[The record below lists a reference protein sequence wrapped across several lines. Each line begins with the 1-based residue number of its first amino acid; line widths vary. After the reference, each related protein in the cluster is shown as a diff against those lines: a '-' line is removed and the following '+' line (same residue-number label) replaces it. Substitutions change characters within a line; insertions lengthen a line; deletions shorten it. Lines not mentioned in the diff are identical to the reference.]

1 MKQHEKDM
9 LEHFPS
15 DPSIVPSTLEFPVVG
30 IGASAGGIVAL
41 QRFLEGLPGTTGMA
55 FVIVLHLAPEH
66 ESIIASILQLKTRMG
81 VSQVTGDVTIE
92 QDHVYVIPP
101 NYDLV
106 MNENALH
113 IVPAE
118 RTAGIRTAI
127 DKFFRTL
134 AEVHRERAIGV
145 ILSGAGSDGAVGIA
159 RIKEMGGV
167 TIAQTPSDAE
177 HDAMPLSAIAT
188 NAVDI
193 VLPVVEMPQK
203 LIDIARNSRMIA
215 LPEAG
220 ELNLA
225 IGSGKYAT
233 EDEWERALRDV
244 LTTVQQ
250 RTGHDFRQYK
260 RATILRRIERRLQI
274 AMLPDVQHYKAFL
287 DANPEETYALLQD
300 LLISVTNF
308 FRDREAFEALERE
321 VIPQIFETAA
331 ADEQIRCWTIGCATG
346 EEAYSIAMLLA
357 DQNELQPDD
366 QKRSLQ
372 VFASDIDVRAL
383 NVARLGTYPKSI
395 VTDVPPA
402 RLRRYFDQREETYCI
417 KRELRDSV
425 LFANHN
431 ALRDP
436 PFSRVHLLS
445 CRNLLIYLDRDI
457 QQKVF
462 EMMHYALHPD
472 GFLFLG
478 NAESADAV
486 PHLFTVVDK
495 RNRIYKPVKS
505 RVSKYVV
512 SFQPPWSYSSMP
524 SLPAVAPATGR
535 KERSAQHVFRELIE
549 DAAPPSVMI
558 DERNDLIYTSRAAA
572 DFLRP
577 PVGEPTHHILD
588 LVHPD
593 LQLELRAALF
603 NASKT
608 GQPLDTRYVPVQL
621 DGQPMG
627 VRMQVRPDG
636 RRDGSGMT
644 IIFFD
649 ASAMQADNGVA
660 QPSIAELTLARHLEE
675 ELRGTKKQLRGVID
689 QYEATLGDLKASNE
703 ELQAVN
709 EELRSAM
716 EELETSK
723 EELQSVNEEL
733 LTVNLEL
740 KSKVDETTKANDDL
754 QNFLAS
760 TEISTI
766 FVDQM
771 MHIKRFS
778 KPSARLFNL
787 IASDIGRPLADIT
800 HRLVYPEMLA
810 DIENAIEHL
819 KSTEREVRS
828 TEGEWF
834 IARLLPYR
842 TSADKIDGVV
852 LTFVN
857 ITQRK
862 AAEEQLFANEQR
874 MHLIAASTRD
884 YAIATLDHAG
894 LVTSWNF
901 GAERVF
907 GYTESEMLGR
917 SVELLLFPEE
927 RGQGILRAELL
938 CALAEGRLERER
950 WLLCKDGAEVFCSD
964 IITPLQDSRFHG
976 FVKIVRDLTGSKRM
990 FENQSVRLEW
1000 EQHERLRA
1008 ENAIRLR
1015 DSFFTM
1021 LSHDLKQPLHLIQ
1034 LTSERL
1040 QRSTTT
1046 LDMGVVNRAAEV
1058 ITQTVATEVRLI
1070 DDVIDLSQMRLGKL
1084 SLRRDNVDMAVAL
1097 QRAIDMMAAS
1107 AAEHE
1112 VQIVADLPA
1121 GATITGDDVRIQQ
1134 IVWNLL
1140 RNAIGRSV
1148 AGTTVSL
1155 RLYTEKSLVRVDIED
1170 SGAGFSPD
1178 RITGLLETVE
1188 RSAIAQSDQPD
1199 VHVISLTLAK
1209 QLITSHAGWLDIES
1223 AEHGQGAIF
1232 RLFFPRGFPEIPE
1245 PGAGRRQ
1252 NGALLDKYILVI
1264 AGNGRIA
1271 ASLSSLLQGEQA
1283 RVVTACS
1290 ARDALQ
1296 IAGSVDEPFDLVMMD
1311 VTLPDMSGL
1320 QLLSTIREQPG
1331 FARVPVVAMGNQVR
1345 DSELAA
1351 LRSAGF
1357 AQYMSQPFS
1366 LERLMDV
1373 VVRLE
1378 ARSGN

>member
-1 MKQHEKDM
+1 M

-101 NYDLV
+101 NYDLL
-106 MNENALH
+106 MNDNALH

-118 RTAGIRTAI
+118 RAAGTRTAI

-203 LIDIARNSRMIA
+203 LIDIARNSRVIA
-215 LPEAG
+215 LPDVG
-220 ELNLA
+220 ELDLA
-225 IGSGKYAT
+225 IGSGKYPA
-233 EDEWERALRDV
+233 EDERERALRDV

-287 DANPEETYALLQD
+287 EANPEETYALLQD

-308 FRDREAFEALERE
+308 FRDREAFETLERE
-321 VIPQIFETAA
+321 VIPRIFETAA
-331 ADEQIRCWTIGCATG
+331 AEEQIRCWTIGCATG

-357 DQNELQPDD
+357 DQNDLQADE

-372 VFASDIDVRAL
+372 VFASDIDARAL
-383 NVARLGTYPKSI
+383 NVARLGIYPKSI

-402 RLRRYFDQREETYCI
+402 RLRRYFDQRDETYCI

-486 PHLFTVVDK
+486 PHLFTVIDK

-512 SFQPPWSYSSMP
+512 SLQPPWPYSSVP

-577 PVGEPTHHILD
+577 PVGEPTHHVLD
-588 LVHPD
+588 LVLPD

-603 NASKT
+603 HASKT

-621 DGQPMG
+621 NGQPMG

-649 ASAMQADNGVA
+649 ASAMQAEPGVA

-675 ELRGTKKQLRGVID
+675 ELRGTKRQLRGVID
-689 QYEATLGDLKASNE
+689 QYEATLSDLKASNE

-771 MHIKRFS
+771 LHIKRFS

-828 TEGEWF
+828 AEGEWF

-884 YAIATLDHAG
+884 YAIATIDHAG
-894 LVTSWNF
+894 IVTSWNF

-907 GYTESEMLGR
+907 GYSESEILGR

-927 RGQGILRAELL
+927 RGQGVIRAELL

-950 WLLCKDGAEVFCSD
+950 WLMCKDGTEVFCSD

-990 FENQSVRLEW
+990 FENQNVRLEW

-1040 QRSTTT
+1040 QRSTTA
-1046 LDMGVVNRAAEV
+1046 LDTDAVHRAAEV

-1084 SLRRDNVDMAVAL
+1084 SLRRDNVDMAMAL
-1097 QRAIDMMAAS
+1097 QRAVDMMAAS

-1112 VQIVADLPA
+1112 VRIVADLPA
-1121 GATITGDDVRIQQ
+1121 GSTITGDDVRIQQ

-1148 AGTTVSL
+1148 AGATVSL
-1155 RLYTEKSLVRVDIED
+1155 RLNTEKSLVRVDIED
-1170 SGAGFSPD
+1170 TGEGFSPD
-1178 RITGLLETVE
+1178 RIAGLLETVE

-1209 QLITSHAGWLDIES
+1209 QLITSHAGWLEIES
-1223 AEHGQGAIF
+1223 AEHRRGAIF
-1232 RLFFPRGFPEIPE
+1232 RLFFPRGFPATPE
-1245 PGAGRRQ
+1245 PGPGRRQ
-1252 NGALLDKYILVI
+1252 SEALLDKYVLVI
-1264 AGNGRIA
+1264 AGDGRIA

-1311 VTLPDMSGL
+1311 VSLPDMSGL
-1320 QLLSTIREQPG
+1320 QLLSTLREQPG
-1331 FARVPVVAMGNQVR
+1331 FARVPIVAMGNQLR

-1357 AQYMSQPFS
+1357 AQYMSLPFS
-1366 LERLMDV
+1366 LEHLMDV

-1378 ARSGN
+1378 ARGET